1 MKRLLIYIVLAVLG
15 IALAGCGTAAQEIK
29 MKSQSERTDVFVEGK
44 DGEAT
49 PKGYVDLT
57 IKANIKTHLEGYY
70 IGESKESL
78 HGKPGYPFLINIDG
92 QAAIWKV
99 TGAKETTPKYD
110 KDGKTSRDPEA
121 GTGMKYAL
129 DKKVRLRAGSH
140 KVFFGLPEDKYSIEV
155 EISLKE
161 GETTTLEFKPIY
173 RTKRI
178 PTRIPS
184 FLEGI
189 NKYEVFLNGNPV
201 RQEGRRW

>member
-1 MKRLLIYIVLAVLG
+1 MSKILKYMVLTVLG
-15 IALAGCGTAAQEIK
+15 ITLVGCGSTAKEIK
-29 MKSQSERTDVFVEGK
+29 MKSQSGRMDVFSEVRDDEII
-44 DGEAT
+44 
-49 PKGYVDLT
+49 PKGLVDLV
-57 IKANIKTHLEGYY
+57 IKASIKTHLEGYY

-78 HGKPGYPFLINIDG
+78 HGKPEYPFLINIDG

-99 TGAKETTPKYD
+99 TGVKETTPKYD
-110 KDGKTSRDPEA
+110 KDGKTSHDPEA
-121 GTGMKYAL
+121 GAGMKYAL
-129 DKKVRLRAGSH
+129 DRKVRLRAGSH

-189 NKYEVFLNGNPV
+189 NKYEVFLNGKPV
-201 RQEGRRW
+201 GIPAER